1 MPTEHIK
8 VSKLYETLQLKI
20 KYFNWQELIANIIVY
35 CKQSKNIKRVIR
47 ENFTNMH
54 GVKYIHGL
62 PFSSNKRR
70 KLKKV
75 VGHFFFFFLRNCCK
89 KFKFASDEEK

>member
-75 VGHFFFFFLRNCCK
+75 VGHFFFFLRNCCK

>member
-1 MPTEHIK
+1 
-8 VSKLYETLQLKI
+8 
-20 KYFNWQELIANIIVY
+20 
-35 CKQSKNIKRVIR
+35 
-47 ENFTNMH
+47 MH

-75 VGHFFFFFLRNCCK
+75 VGHFFFFLRCK
-89 KFKFASDEEK
+89 KFKFASDEEKWRDNGVRVSKFIIIIKFIFEFENFFEYKNFYFRYGKNNKNT